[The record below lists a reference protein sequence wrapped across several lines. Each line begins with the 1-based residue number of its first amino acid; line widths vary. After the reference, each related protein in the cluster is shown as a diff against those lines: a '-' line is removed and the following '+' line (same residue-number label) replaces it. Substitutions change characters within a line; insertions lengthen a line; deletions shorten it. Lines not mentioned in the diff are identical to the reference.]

1 MRRYLLSLLASA
13 GLHERSKSRLAA
25 ETERLAERD
34 PILGAEALLDHCSL
48 EDQHIDSRVLAL
60 GRRIPRHGE
69 RGFARRLRRTAS
81 GIVTRMGGDARER
94 VERSTEL
101 VRGSGP
107 CA

>member
-1 MRRYLLSLLASA
+1 MRRYSLGLASA

-25 ETERLAERD
+25 EAERLAERD
-34 PILGAEALLDHCSL
+34 PILGAEALLDRCSL
-48 EDQHIDSRVLAL
+48 EDQRIDSRM
-60 GRRIPRHGE
+60 GR
-69 RGFARRLRRTAS
+69 
-81 GIVTRMGGDARER
+81 DARER

>member
-1 MRRYLLSLLASA
+1 VPKPCSIAAPLKISA
-13 GLHERSKSRLAA
+13 LI
-25 ETERLAERD
+25 
-34 PILGAEALLDHCSL
+34 P
-48 EDQHIDSRVLAL
+48 RVLAL
-60 GRRIPRHGE
+60 GRRVPRLGE